1 MRTTLLTIFAFC
13 SGFLF
18 AQEKC
23 PNSTKHNDSCCT
35 QQTMGV
41 TRTPQTEN
49 LLASLKEMGAK
60 GRIMFGHHD
69 DTAYGI
75 GWVGDADRS
84 DVKSVCGDYPAL
96 LGFDLGRLELG
107 GAKNLD
113 GVEAERIRQDIVRH
127 FERGGVATLSWH
139 CYNPLSGRQSWVA
152 DSLLNV
158 ERQTVASILADGE
171 THDKFIT
178 WLDRQAD
185 FINSLQT
192 TDGVKVPVIFRPW
205 HEHTGSWFWWGQNN
219 CSTEDFIA
227 LWRLTVNRFREKG
240 VDNALYAYSTGTES
254 GGDPAKFMER
264 YPGDEYID
272 LIGLDFY
279 CMSPVSE
286 EAACARYFESAAK
299 NLPMLCQIAQEH
311 GKAAAITE
319 TGYEGVKTAD
329 WWTHTLLPAI
339 AQYPVSYVMVW
350 RNAHDKEGHF
360 YAPYPGHPSAK
371 DFVKFRKDRR
381 TLFLSDLKNVYGKA
395 MRKK

>member
-23 PNSTKHNDSCCT
+23 PNCASQTK
-35 QQTMGV
+35 GV

-49 LLASLKEMGAK
+49 LLTSLKAMSAK

-75 GWVGDADRS
+75 GWVGDSDRS

-107 GAKNLD
+107 GPKNLD
-113 GVEAERIRQDIVRH
+113 GVEAERIRQDIIRH

-152 DSLLNV
+152 DSLLNL
-158 ERQTVASILADGE
+158 ERQTVASILAEGE

-205 HEHTGSWFWWGQNN
+205 HEHTGSWFWWAK
-219 CSTEDFIA
+219 T
-227 LWRLTVNRFREKG
+227 TV
-240 VDNALYAYSTGTES
+240 
-254 GGDPAKFMER
+254 P
-264 YPGDEYID
+264 
-272 LIGLDFY
+272 
-279 CMSPVSE
+279 
-286 EAACARYFESAAK
+286 
-299 NLPMLCQIAQEH
+299 
-311 GKAAAITE
+311 
-319 TGYEGVKTAD
+319 
-329 WWTHTLLPAI
+329 
-339 AQYPVSYVMVW
+339 
-350 RNAHDKEGHF
+350 
-360 YAPYPGHPSAK
+360 
-371 DFVKFRKDRR
+371 RR
-381 TLFLSDLKNVYGKA
+381 TS
-395 MRKK
+395 